1 MAAEE
6 VMRLALSPKICCA
19 GEVMIEFA
27 EHPSGSFYQRGIA
40 GDSFNTAVYLARA
53 GLSVEY
59 LTCLGDDLL
68 SDGIMARLQEE
79 RIKSGHI
86 RRLENRQPGL
96 YLISNDEAG
105 ERQFSYWRGQSP
117 ARELFDQAV
126 ELPGVTDFYFTGVTL
141 GVCRSGFENLVGLLH
156 QLRHRGCGVIFD
168 PNYRLNLW
176 ENQRQ
181 AQEYCRQVL
190 PLCTT
195 VLATLDDDARLW
207 GIEEVD
213 ACREFYLGFGLQEL
227 VIKASDLTAHAFSGG
242 EQVVKSA
249 RRVSA
254 LDTTGAG
261 DSFNAGYLAA
271 RFQGK
276 SMDEAISNAQA
287 LAARVVQYRGA
298 IIPKKER

>member
-1 MAAEE
+1 
-6 VMRLALSPKICCA
+6 
-19 GEVMIEFA
+19 MIEFA
-27 EHPSGSFYQRGIA
+27 ADAGGSSYHRGIA

-68 SDGIMARLQEE
+68 SDDIMARLQEE
-79 RIKSGHI
+79 RIESTHI

-96 YLISNDEAG
+96 YLISNDETG

-126 ELPGVTDFYFTGVTL
+126 ELPEVTDFYFTGVTL
-141 GVCRSGFENLVGLLH
+141 AVCRSGLENLLGLLN
-156 QLRHRGCGVIFD
+156 QLRQRGCGVIFD
-168 PNYRLNLW
+168 PNYRPNLW

-181 AQEYCRQVL
+181 AQEYCRRVL

-195 VLATLDDDARLW
+195 VLTTLDDDVRLW
-207 GIEEVD
+207 GIQEID

-227 VIKASDLTAHAFSGG
+227 VIKAPDLTAHAFAGA

-249 RRVSA
+249 PRVSA

-276 SMDEAISNAQA
+276 PMDEAISNAQA

-298 IIPKKER
+298 NIPRLER